1 MKEHA
6 PSRSSGSAR
15 VSRCP
20 DRSRQPSS
28 QLLLRQRRVSAS
40 DPPRD
45 HRPLYRQLYRMKA
58 RDGPSA
64 DRQTLGVHDEQ
75 RHYRNDHRRCGGH
88 HYRDRN
94 SPVDL
99 TNFCCSRSPP
109 TCFGSRRPAVKIG
122 VGALRRLDR
131 IGVPVSSCHPASTAE
146 AQPGYTPGPRPWG
159 CSGTSRPAAIATI
172 SASELQPFPWPALFH
187 PGRCRPRRPTRAPG
201 SRRVC
206 RRRLKTGQM
215 RRSKSGHL

>member
-58 RDGPSA
+58 RDGLSA

-75 RHYRNDHRRCGGH
+75 RHYRNDHRRCGD
-88 HYRDRN
+88 HYYCDRN

-99 TNFCCSRSPP
+99 TNFAAV
-109 TCFGSRRPAVKIG
+109 GRRQPASAPA
-122 VGALRRLDR
+122 ALRSKSAWALC
-131 IGVPVSSCHPASTAE
+131 GAWTASAYRFHRVTRRAL
-146 AQPGYTPGPRPWG
+146 QRP
-159 CSGTSRPAAIATI
+159 SRGTR
-172 SASELQPFPWPALFH
+172 
-187 PGRCRPRRPTRAPG
+187 RAPG
-201 SRRVC
+201 PGVVAAHQGLLQSRRS
-206 RRRLKTGQM
+206 RLLSCNHFLGQHYSIRVGVGRGARHERPARGAWTLAIRQRLRIAAGPRM
-215 RRSKSGHL
+215 